1 MDRIRALGLQ
11 AMEVH
16 RALPSTNDR
25 ARAWI
30 REGVASP
37 ALVVAEAQT
46 SGRGRMGR
54 TWVSPRGTGVWLSV
68 IVDGV
73 GPEVDRLVPL
83 RTGLGLAER
92 LSVLVGGV
100 DPEILLKWPNDLWS
114 GRGKVG
120 GILCESVR
128 DRIVVGVGINLAAPE
143 VDAPYPV
150 AGIGPV
156 EPVEVMRAAVEA
168 AKDAV
173 SHRSGILHPREIEA
187 WLRRDLLVGRRV
199 CVDEGPDGWAR
210 GIDPRGHLVL
220 ATPGGGERTV
230 AAGSV
235 RPAAGDTWKSGG

>member
-1 MDRIRALGLQ
+1 MDRTRSLGLE
-11 AMEVH
+11 ALEVH

-30 REGVASP
+30 REGVRAP
-37 ALVVAEAQT
+37 ALVVAEEQT
-46 SGRGRMGR
+46 SGRGRIGR
-54 TWVSPRGTGVWLSV
+54 GWVSPRGAGVWMSV
-68 IVDGV
+68 IVDAV

-92 LSVLVGGV
+92 LSALLGG
-100 DPEILLKWPNDLWS
+100 PGILLKWPNDLWS
-114 GRGKVG
+114 EDGKVG
-120 GILCESVR
+120 GILCETVR
-128 DRIVVGVGINLAAPE
+128 DRIVVGVGVNLAAPA

-156 EPVEVMRAAVEA
+156 EPLEVMKAAVDA

-173 SHRSGILHPREIEA
+173 AHRSGTLHALEIEA
-187 WLRRDLLVGRRV
+187 WLRRDLLAGRRV
-199 CVDEGPDGWAR
+199 CVDEGPEGWAR
-210 GIDPRGHLVL
+210 GIDPLGHLVL

-235 RPAAGDTWKSGG
+235 RPTDGDTWTSGS

>member
-1 MDRIRALGLQ
+1 MDRTRALGLK
-11 AMEVH
+11 ALEVH

-30 REGVASP
+30 REGVAAP
-37 ALVVAEAQT
+37 ALVVAQEQT

-54 TWVSPRGTGVWLSV
+54 KWVSAPGAGVWMSV
-68 IVDGV
+68 ILDAV

-92 LSVLVGGV
+92 LSDLPGV
-100 DPEILLKWPNDLWS
+100 PGILLKWPNDLWS
-114 GRGKVG
+114 DRGKVG
-120 GILCESVR
+120 GILCETVR
-128 DRIVVGVGINLAAPE
+128 DRIVVGVGINLIAPE

-156 EPVEVMRAAVEA
+156 EPLEVMRGAVEA

-173 SHRSGILHPREIEA
+173 AHRSGTLHPREIQA
-187 WLRRDLLVGRRV
+187 WLRRDLLAGRRV
-199 CVDEGPDGWAR
+199 CVDDGPDGWSR
-210 GIDPRGHLVL
+210 GIDPLGHLVL
-220 ATPGGGERTV
+220 ATPEGGERAV

-235 RPAAGDTWKSGG
+235 RPTDGDTWTSGS